1 MIIQEDHLYSP
12 EHKLSFIKANNYITK
27 ENIIVCVSLSPKQ
40 KNILWNRFKITA
52 LEINILWNIFGIAY
66 WYQIYDKITFHVHF
80 HFSIDFLFKFD
91 PSLWLILI
99 FIICIFLSSNTRSQ
113 RVDRSNSWNKMH
125 KVLYFMIT
133 RVVRLQG
140 QIIWWS
146 NLYIY
151 GEQGKSRIS
160 YILYVTRPSTRTK
173 HNGQ

>member
-1 MIIQEDHLYSP
+1 MFHFHQN
-12 EHKLSFIKANNYITK
+12 K
-27 ENIIVCVSLSPKQ
+27 

-66 WYQIYDKITFHVHF
+66 WYQIYDKINISCTFSFFNWFLVQVWSF
-80 HFSIDFLFKFD
+80 PLINFNFSNLFL
-91 PSLWLILI
+91 

-125 KVLYFMIT
+125 KVLYFMLT
-133 RVVRLQG
+133 TVVRLQG

-151 GEQGKSRIS
+151 IWWTRKESH
-160 YILYVTRPSTRTK
+160 ILYTVCHKAVYEDKTQWAIIKEVLSDF
-173 HNGQ
+173 